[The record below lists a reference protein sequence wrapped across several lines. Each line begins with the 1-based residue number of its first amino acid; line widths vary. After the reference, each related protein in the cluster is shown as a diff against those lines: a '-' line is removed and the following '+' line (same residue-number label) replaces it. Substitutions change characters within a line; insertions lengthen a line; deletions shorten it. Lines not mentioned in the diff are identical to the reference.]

1 MNKYRTHNCGELTKT
16 NKDQDIILSGWINKK
31 RDHGNL
37 LFVDLRDNYGLTQC
51 VIDKSNQFFKEL
63 EKIQLESVVK
73 INGKV
78 VERSKETINPDLKT
92 GEIEVNIISKFQ
104 ETNLEKKKSNF
115 EITYAAIIR
124 IDENVKNE
132 KEMEKIV
139 LSDVP
144 NEIYPRLE
152 DLFISLVNKSGFP
165 EVKIEKKVDF
175 EKLYREK
182 FN

>member
-1 MNKYRTHNCGELTKT
+1 MTKKYKILAEFAKDVSYETPDIETYLQTKDNILKYHLTLDINSKFLKNKMT
-16 NKDQDIILSGWINKK
+16 
-31 RDHGNL
+31 
-37 LFVDLRDNYGLTQC
+37 
-51 VIDKSNQFFKEL
+51 
-63 EKIQLESVVK
+63 
-73 INGKV
+73 
-78 VERSKETINPDLKT
+78 
-92 GEIEVNIISKFQ
+92 EVNIISKFQ

-115 EITYAAIIR
+115 EITYTAIIR
-124 IDENVKNE
+124 IDENITDK

-165 EVKIEKKVDF
+165 EVKIERKVDF